1 MMDFEILKG
10 VSFFDTSGEIKEPE
24 DLFKMGSP
32 DDSWSEVTISAFY
45 PTPPP
50 DELPEEF
57 LRDAPAHVL
66 QDYRKYRAELEAE
79 QTAPDPD
86 KRFPFV
92 RVSLI
97 RSEETVIDDMDDVVV
112 PAQEARITFDY
123 PLSVVAI
130 STVKASTPI
139 GITRGDILLAIHDG
153 YVQIYQEEDAASPPS
168 NLENGGPLVNR
179 EHTGGRF
186 GIFGHDI
193 DDLVVESIRF
203 REHDGSYFIAMFM
216 GS

>member
-1 MMDFEILKG
+1 MDFEILEG
-10 VSFFDTSGEIKEPE
+10 SSIFDASGEIKELE
-24 DLFKMGSP
+24 DMFQMESP

-66 QDYRKYRAELEAE
+66 EDYRKYRAELEAE
-79 QTAPDPD
+79 QTTPDQD

-97 RSEETVIDDMDDVVV
+97 RSEETVIDDMDDVVI

-130 STVKASTPI
+130 STVKASTPL

-153 YVQIYQEEDAASPPS
+153 YVQIYQEEDAASHPS
-168 NLENGGPLVNR
+168 KLEDRGPLKNR
-179 EHTGGRF
+179 EHTEGRF

-193 DDLVVESIRF
+193 YDLFVESIKF
-203 REHDGSYFIAMFM
+203 REHDGSFFIEMFI